1 MKNKLELNG
10 LTDQELSE
18 KLAEAQKEYN
28 SMEFNHN
35 AQGLANTGTLVI
47 ARRNVARINTEIRKR
62 ELAKLPENELAQRS
76 KIRARRR
83 RSN

>member
-1 MKNKLELNG
+1 MKNKLELNS
-10 LTDQELSE
+10 LTDQELDA
-18 KLAEAQKEYN
+18 KLAEAQKDYN
-28 SMEFNHN
+28 SMEFGHN
-35 AQGLANTGTLVI
+35 AQGLANTGALVI

-62 ELAKLPENELAQRS
+62 ELAKLSEKDLAQRS